1 MTTYLL
7 APDSFKESMTSRQVC
22 EAMAF
27 GIKQA
32 DPNASIISVPLADG
46 GEGTTDALVS
56 ATHGTFRHLTV
67 TGPLGKSTAATY
79 GILGDSR
86 TAVIEMAM
94 ASGLE
99 MVPIDQRNP
108 WLTTTYGTG
117 ELIKD
122 ALGQDIDCIIIG
134 LGGSSTNNAGA
145 GMAQALGAHLLD
157 SSGQE
162 LPVGGG
168 ALKDLARIDVSEL
181 DPRLKQVEIILASD
195 VTNPLTGPQGA
206 SYVFGRQKGAD
217 SAMIKRLDQNLH
229 HFAQIVKRDLGKDIE
244 NQPGAGAAGGLGAG
258 LMAFADGKMQR
269 GIELVIK
276 LTNLEAKVQ
285 QANYIFTGEG
295 GTDFQTHFGKAPFG
309 VAQLGKKY
317 HKPVISFA
325 GYLGNGIEKLYPDG
339 FTTFFSIM
347 QGASDRQSA
356 LAKGPENMTR
366 TVANVVRLLKR

>member
-1 MTTYLL
+1 M
-7 APDSFKESMTSRQVC
+7 
-22 EAMAF
+22 
-27 GIKQA
+27 
-32 DPNASIISVPLADG
+32 
-46 GEGTTDALVS
+46 
-56 ATHGTFRHLTV
+56 
-67 TGPLGKSTAATY
+67 
-79 GILGDSR
+79 
-86 TAVIEMAM
+86 
-94 ASGLE
+94 
-99 MVPIDQRNP
+99 
-108 WLTTTYGTG
+108 
-117 ELIKD
+117 
-122 ALGQDIDCIIIG
+122 
-134 LGGSSTNNAGA
+134 
-145 GMAQALGAHLLD
+145 GAHLLD

-244 NQPGAGAAGGLGAG
+244 NQPGAGAAEGLGAG

-339 FTTFFSIM
+339 FTAFFSIM

>member
-22 EAMAF
+22 EAMAR

-32 DPNASIISVPLADG
+32 DPQASIISVPLADG

-56 ATHGTFRHLTV
+56 ATHGSFKHVTV
-67 TGPLGKSTAATY
+67 TGPLGRPTAAFY
-79 GILGDSR
+79 GILGDSK

-99 MVPIDQRNP
+99 MVPLDQRNP

-122 ALGQDIDCIIIG
+122 ALDQDVDRIIIG
-134 LGGSSTNNAGA
+134 LGGSSTNDGGA

-168 ALKDLARIDVSEL
+168 ALKDLARIDVSDL
-181 DPRLKQVEIILASD
+181 DPRLKRVKIILASD

-206 SYVFGRQKGAD
+206 SYIFGRQKGAD
-217 SAMIKRLDQNLH
+217 ADMIKRLDQNLH
-229 HFAQIVKRDLGKDIE
+229 QFAQIVKHDLGQDVE

-258 LMAFADGKMQR
+258 LMAFANGEMQR
-269 GIELVIK
+269 GIDLVIK
-276 LTNLEAKVQ
+276 ITHLAKKVA
-285 QANYIFTGEG
+285 QADYVFTGEG

-325 GYLGNGIEKLYPDG
+325 GYLGDDIEKLYADG
-339 FTTFFSIM
+339 FTAFFSIM
-347 QGASDRQSA
+347 QGASDLRTA

-366 TVANVVRLLKR
+366 TVANVVQLLKR

>member
-67 TGPLGKSTAATY
+67 TGSLGKSTAATY

-94 ASGLE
+94 A
-99 MVPIDQRNP
+99 
-108 WLTTTYGTG
+108 G

-134 LGGSSTNNAGA
+134 LGGSSTNDAGA

-217 SAMIKRLDQNLH
+217 SAMIKRLDQSIILLKSSS
-229 HFAQIVKRDLGKDIE
+229 AIWGKI
-244 NQPGAGAAGGLGAG
+244 L
-258 LMAFADGKMQR
+258 K
-269 GIELVIK
+269 I
-276 LTNLEAKVQ
+276 NLE
-285 QANYIFTGEG
+285 
-295 GTDFQTHFGKAPFG
+295 
-309 VAQLGKKY
+309 LGL
-317 HKPVISFA
+317 
-325 GYLGNGIEKLYPDG
+325 LGD
-339 FTTFFSIM
+339 
-347 QGASDRQSA
+347 
-356 LAKGPENMTR
+356 
-366 TVANVVRLLKR
+366 

>member
-67 TGPLGKSTAATY
+67 TGSLGKSTAATY

-134 LGGSSTNNAGA
+134 LGGSSTNDAGA

-157 SSGQE
+157 SSGQDW
-162 LPVGGG
+162 
-168 ALKDLARIDVSEL
+168 A
-181 DPRLKQVEIILASD
+181 
-195 VTNPLTGPQGA
+195 
-206 SYVFGRQKGAD
+206 GR
-217 SAMIKRLDQNLH
+217 
-229 HFAQIVKRDLGKDIE
+229 
-244 NQPGAGAAGGLGAG
+244 
-258 LMAFADGKMQR
+258 
-269 GIELVIK
+269 
-276 LTNLEAKVQ
+276 
-285 QANYIFTGEG
+285 
-295 GTDFQTHFGKAPFG
+295 FQY
-309 VAQLGKKY
+309 Q
-317 HKPVISFA
+317 
-325 GYLGNGIEKLYPDG
+325 
-339 FTTFFSIM
+339 
-347 QGASDRQSA
+347 
-356 LAKGPENMTR
+356 
-366 TVANVVRLLKR
+366 

>member
-67 TGPLGKSTAATY
+67 TGSLGKSTAATY

-94 ASGLE
+94 A
-99 MVPIDQRNP
+99 
-108 WLTTTYGTG
+108 G

-134 LGGSSTNNAGA
+134 LGGSSTNDAGA

-339 FTTFFSIM
+339 FTAFFSIM

>member
-22 EAMAF
+22 EAMAR

-32 DPNASIISVPLADG
+32 DPQASIISVPLADG

-56 ATHGTFRHLTV
+56 ATHGSFKHVTV
-67 TGPLGKSTAATY
+67 TGPLGRPTAAFY
-79 GILGDSR
+79 GILGDSK

-99 MVPIDQRNP
+99 MVPLDQRNP

-122 ALGQDIDCIIIG
+122 ALDQDVDRIIIG
-134 LGGSSTNNAGA
+134 LGGSSTNDGGA

-168 ALKDLARIDVSEL
+168 ALKDLARIDVSDL
-181 DPRLKQVEIILASD
+181 DPRLKRVKIILASD

-206 SYVFGRQKGAD
+206 SYIFGRQKGAD
-217 SAMIKRLDQNLH
+217 ADMIKRLDQNLH
-229 HFAQIVKRDLGKDIE
+229 QFAQIVKHDLGQDVE

-258 LMAFADGKMQR
+258 LMAFANGEMQR
-269 GIELVIK
+269 GIDLVIK
-276 LTNLEAKVQ
+276 ITHLAKKVA
-285 QANYIFTGEG
+285 QADYVFTGEG

-325 GYLGNGIEKLYPDG
+325 GYLGDDIEKLYADG
-339 FTTFFSIM
+339 FTAFFSIM
-347 QGASDRQSA
+347 QGASDLRTA

>member
-22 EAMAF
+22 QAMAQ

-32 DPNASIISVPLADG
+32 DPQAGIISVPLADG

-56 ATHGTFRHLTV
+56 ATHGSFKHVTV
-67 TGPLGKSTAATY
+67 NGPLGRPTAASY
-79 GILGDSR
+79 GILGDSQ

-122 ALGQDIDCIIIG
+122 ALGQDVDRIIIG
-134 LGGSSTNNAGA
+134 LGGSSTNDGGA

-157 SSGQE
+157 SNGQE

-168 ALKDLARIDVSEL
+168 ALKDLARIDVSDL
-181 DPRLKQVEIILASD
+181 DPRLKQVKIILASD

-217 SAMIKRLDQNLH
+217 TDMVKRLDQNLH
-229 HFAQIVKRDLGKDIE
+229 CFAQIVKRDLGQDVE

-258 LMAFADGKMQR
+258 LMAFANGEMQR
-269 GIELVIK
+269 GIDLVIK

-285 QANYIFTGEG
+285 QADYVFTGEG

-325 GYLGNGIEKLYPDG
+325 GYLGDDIEKLYADG
-339 FTTFFSIM
+339 FTAFFSITS
-347 QGASDRQSA
+347 GASDLQTA
-356 LAKGPENMTR
+356 LAKGPKNMTR
-366 TVANVVRLLKR
+366 TVTNVVRLLKR